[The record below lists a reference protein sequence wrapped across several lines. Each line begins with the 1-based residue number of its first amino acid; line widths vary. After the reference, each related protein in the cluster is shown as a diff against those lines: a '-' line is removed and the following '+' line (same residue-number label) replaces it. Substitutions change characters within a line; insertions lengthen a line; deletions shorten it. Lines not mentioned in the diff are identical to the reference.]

1 MCDYNKNAISHPEL
15 SAEKGW
21 TELVIPDSYGKGQ
34 AFIDYSGQSVQRIRS
49 KVYNRNGG

>member
-21 TELVIPDSYGKGQ
+21 TELEIPDSYGKGGHLLQ
-34 AFIDYSGQSVQRIRS
+34 ETEIVTA
-49 KVYNRNGG
+49 